1 MEKENATRGENL
13 EITEE
18 MEENVSAEE
27 ERSPAGFSMAAAVLL
42 VVAVLFTVIAAGTN
56 FLGDLFGKGVE
67 IAVLVLIAVI
77 LAAILIKDKRK
88 K

>member
-1 MEKENATRGENL
+1 MEKENVKRGENL

-18 MEENVSAEE
+18 METFVSAEE
-27 ERSPAGFSMAAAVLL
+27 ERPAGFSMAAAVLL

-77 LAAILIKDKRK
+77 LAVILIKDKRK